1 MNEYKLTDYLTSINW
16 SKKKLMDTDDK
27 TWEKKYPPFIINKGL
42 SYFVDTV
49 MFANEMNRLHH
60 ASKHMQFA
68 FLLNTIRP
76 QKRFSKW
83 MKASKLANLELVK
96 QYYGYSNKK
105 AQQALNVLTK
115 KQVEYIIKYLK
126 DNREITTN
134 SEIKRTYK
142 KD

>member
-60 ASKHMQFA
+60 ASKHMQFS
-68 FLLNTIRP
+68 FLINTIRS

-83 MKASKLANLELVK
+83 LKASKIKDLDVVK
-96 QYYGYSNKK
+96 QYFGYSNNR
-105 AQQALNVLTK
+105 AREALSLLSK
-115 KQVEYIIKYLK
+115 KQIDYIKEKLYK
-126 DNREITTN
+126 GG
-134 SEIKRTYK
+134 KRK
-142 KD
+142 